1 VFTKFGALK
10 AGGALYQVEG
20 FHRKQGGSM
29 RKLTIDR
36 KTFENAPRVTM
47 GRREILL
54 GLAAG
59 TVVPLTAGCETTS
72 GGFGEFL
79 VSDAQIQQASQAS
92 WSQALQRER
101 VSRDPAL
108 RRRVERVGNRMV
120 PVSGLT
126 QYDWEF
132 VVFESDTE
140 NAWVL
145 PNGKVAFYRGLLD
158 NMRNDDE
165 IAVVMGHE
173 IGHVRRN
180 HAAQRARQQAAA
192 GLGLAIVS
200 VGLGA
205 AEVENAD
212 QWAGILGAGL
222 TFGVLLPYSRQH
234 EYEADQLG
242 VDYMDGSGYRPSQA
256 ISFWEGMSRR
266 SAGRS
271 RPPAFLS
278 THPNDQQRMAAL
290 RQHIQARGYA

>member
-1 VFTKFGALK
+1 
-10 AGGALYQVEG
+10 
-20 FHRKQGGSM
+20 M
-29 RKLTIDR
+29 DKLTVDQTIIDR
-36 KTFENAPRVTM
+36 APRVHM
-47 GRREILL
+47 GRRELLL

-59 TVVPLTAGCETTS
+59 TVIPLTAGCETS
-72 GGFGEFL
+72 DGFGQFL
-79 VSDAQIQQASQAS
+79 VSDAQIQQASQAA
-92 WSQALQRER
+92 WSEALQSEP
-101 VSRDPAL
+101 VSRDPSM

-132 VVFESDTE
+132 VVFDSDTE

-158 NMRNDDE
+158 NMRNEDE

-192 GLGLAIVS
+192 GIGLAVVN

-205 AEVENAD
+205 AEVENAA
-212 QWAGILGAGL
+212 QWGAVLGAGL

-234 EYEADQLG
+234 EFEADQLG
-242 VDYMDGSGYRPSQA
+242 VDYMHGAGYRPSQS
-256 ISFWEGMSRR
+256 ITFWEGMMARSR
-266 SAGRS
+266 GRS

-278 THPNDQQRMAAL
+278 THPSNSQRMDAL

>member
-1 VFTKFGALK
+1 M
-10 AGGALYQVEG
+10 E
-20 FHRKQGGSM
+20 
-29 RKLTIDR
+29 KLTIE
-36 KTFENAPRVTM
+36 KEIVEEAPRISM

-59 TVVPLTAGCETTS
+59 SVIPLTACETS
-72 GGFGEFL
+72 GGFGEML
-79 VSDAQIQQASQAS
+79 VSDQQIQQASAAA
-92 WSQALQRER
+92 WADALQRET
-101 VSRDPAL
+101 VSRDPSL

-120 PVSGLT
+120 PVSGLN

-132 VVFESDTE
+132 VVFDSDVE

-158 NMRNDDE
+158 NMNNDDE

-173 IGHVRRN
+173 IAHVRRN

-192 GLGLAIVS
+192 GVGLAVVS
-200 VGLGA
+200 GALGA
-205 AEVENAD
+205 ADVQNAD
-212 QWAGILGAGL
+212 RWAGIIGAGL
-222 TFGVLLPYSRQH
+222 TFGVILPYSRQH

-242 VDYMDGSGYRPSQA
+242 VDYMAGSGYRPSQS
-256 ISFWEGMSRR
+256 ITFWEGMSAR

-278 THPNDQQRMAAL
+278 THPNDQQRMSAL
-290 RQHIQARGYA
+290 RSHIQSQGYA

>member
-1 VFTKFGALK
+1 
-10 AGGALYQVEG
+10 
-20 FHRKQGGSM
+20 M
-29 RKLTIDR
+29 DKLTIDQEIID
-36 KTFENAPRVTM
+36 KAPRISM

-59 TVVPLTAGCETTS
+59 TVIPLTAGCETS
-72 GGFGEFL
+72 DGFGQML
-79 VSDAQIQQASQAS
+79 VSDQQIQQASSAA
-92 WSQALQRER
+92 WAEALQRET

-120 PVSGLT
+120 PVSGLS
-126 QYDWEF
+126 QYNWEF
-132 VVFESDTE
+132 VVFDSDVE

-145 PNGKVAFYRGLLD
+145 PNGKVAFYRGILD

-165 IAVVMGHE
+165 VAVVMGHE
-173 IGHVRRN
+173 IAHVRRN

-192 GLGLAIVS
+192 GVGLAIVS
-200 VGLGA
+200 AGLGA
-205 AEVENAD
+205 AEVQNAD
-212 QWAGILGAGL
+212 RWAGIMGAGL

-242 VDYMDGSGYRPSQA
+242 VDYMHGSGYRPSQS
-256 ISFWEGMSRR
+256 ITFWEGMSAR
-266 SAGRS
+266 SQGRS
-271 RPPAFLS
+271 RPPALLS